1 MKFTFLDNKKAE
13 KKVSMIFDENTS
25 DEADDMVFKGVPDT
39 LPERKEDVKNLSF
52 FGDEVETDFSRE
64 YLDLKVKL
72 HQKIIDKLNLSAL
85 DKVERPQ
92 AKKEISVILAKLLED
107 EDQSINTIERARL
120 ADEILDELLGF
131 GPLEPLLADPTVS
144 DILVNSPS
152 EVFVERRGRLEETDV
167 SFSDDDHLMR
177 IIDRIVT
184 GVGRRIDESTPLV
197 DARLPDGSR
206 VNAVIPPITL
216 DGASISIRKFSKIPF
231 DLERLVEIGSMTTGL
246 AEVLE
251 GIVKCRLN
259 IIVSGGTGTGKT
271 TMLNAMSRAIGS
283 TERIVTIEDAAELQL
298 QQRHIV
304 RMETR
309 PANIEG
315 AGEVSQRNLV
325 KNALRMR
332 PDRIVVGEVRGGE
345 AFDMLQAM
353 NTGHDGSITTIHA
366 NTPRDAVSRLEQMIG
381 MAGMDLPMK
390 SIRGQIA
397 SALDV
402 IVQIKR
408 FADGTRRVVS
418 VQEITGMEGDVVTLQ
433 EVFKYVQH
441 HIDTDGKVHGNFNYT
456 GVRPQFFEMFKA
468 NGLAIPTEFQL

>member
-25 DEADDMVFKGVPDT
+25 DEADDMVFKEVPDT
-39 LPERKEDVKNLSF
+39 LPERKEDVKDLSF

-197 DARLPDGSR
+197 LSL
-206 VNAVIPPITL
+206 I
-216 DGASISIRKFSKIPF
+216 
-231 DLERLVEIGSMTTGL
+231 
-246 AEVLE
+246 
-251 GIVKCRLN
+251 
-259 IIVSGGTGTGKT
+259 
-271 TMLNAMSRAIGS
+271 
-283 TERIVTIEDAAELQL
+283 
-298 QQRHIV
+298 HI
-304 RMETR
+304 
-309 PANIEG
+309 
-315 AGEVSQRNLV
+315 
-325 KNALRMR
+325 
-332 PDRIVVGEVRGGE
+332 
-345 AFDMLQAM
+345 
-353 NTGHDGSITTIHA
+353 
-366 NTPRDAVSRLEQMIG
+366 
-381 MAGMDLPMK
+381 
-390 SIRGQIA
+390 
-397 SALDV
+397 
-402 IVQIKR
+402 
-408 FADGTRRVVS
+408 
-418 VQEITGMEGDVVTLQ
+418 
-433 EVFKYVQH
+433 
-441 HIDTDGKVHGNFNYT
+441 
-456 GVRPQFFEMFKA
+456 
-468 NGLAIPTEFQL
+468 